1 MHAGVA
7 PVLKKRLTGS
17 FACNF
22 CLKKKCCSLAN
33 FLWVQSRQFRI
44 VASIK
49 RFLFGEKTFNLHWRT
64 KVLKESVQL
73 PNANNCFCS
82 YLRISTLSQ
91 ILLFGAQLHLP
102 LVVEEF
108 LPFLLFSLP
117 LLILSENLVLQMPD
131 FFNA

>member
-1 MHAGVA
+1 MLGVA
-7 PVLKKRLTGS
+7 PVLKKADRELCMQLLS
-17 FACNF
+17 E
-22 CLKKKCCSLAN
+22 KKCCSLAN

-91 ILLFGAQLHLP
+91 ILL
-102 LVVEEF
+102 
-108 LPFLLFSLP
+108 
-117 LLILSENLVLQMPD
+117 LVLNCISSTCCGGIFTLFALFPP
-131 FFNA
+131 FAYLVWKSCAANARLF